1 MLIQRLHRL
10 LDDDGLG
17 GGAQA
22 VRRKPHTLIVAYSPN
37 VELTDLL

>member
-22 VRRKPHTLIVAYSPN
+22 VRRKPHTLIVAFTPN
-37 VELTDLL
+37 MVLMP